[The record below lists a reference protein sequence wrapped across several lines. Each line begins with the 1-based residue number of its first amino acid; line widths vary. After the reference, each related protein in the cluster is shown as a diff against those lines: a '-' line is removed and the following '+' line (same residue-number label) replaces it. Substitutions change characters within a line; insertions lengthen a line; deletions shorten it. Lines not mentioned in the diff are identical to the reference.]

1 MRKFLAFI
9 LFVFFITACQN
20 NTESQPE
27 VVKLGPQ
34 PIDSVAKV
42 DSILK
47 LKYNKGTFNSTMT
60 ELARWDNCLA
70 DQIDSSLQYVLSL
83 PDKWKAKKTKIAA
96 IDTLP
101 YSMIISYT
109 SEIANDYYLFDSISK
124 IKPIIW
130 GGKRAKPVIYIYP
143 LKEQKTSVHIDFK
156 GDDLYTWPKIDKTNT
171 WEVTAQPNG
180 MLIDIKGEQY
190 PYLFWEGTSNNVNYI
205 DLNDGFV
212 VNADET
218 EIFFLEKLKILGL
231 NAKEYTD
238 FITFW
243 SPLLRKNR
251 CNFIRFETV
260 NYNNEIPLT
269 IVPKPE
275 SIQRILMVYK
285 PVDANY
291 NVRPQVLEP
300 FSRRGYTVI
309 EWGGM
314 ELKEKFN

>member
-1 MRKFLAFI
+1 MRKYLAFI
-9 LFVFFITACQN
+9 LFVFFVTACQY
-20 NTESQPE
+20 NTESQPGAI
-27 VVKLGPQ
+27 KLGPQ

-47 LKYNKGTFNSTMT
+47 LKYNKGTFNATIT

-70 DQIDSSLQYVLSL
+70 NQIDSSLQYVLSL
-83 PDKWKAKKTKIAA
+83 PDKWKAKKNKLAV
-96 IDTLP
+96 IDTLL

-109 SEIANDYYLFDSISK
+109 NEIANDYYLFDSISK
-124 IKPIIW
+124 IKPIIH
-130 GGKRAKPVIYIYP
+130 GAPKKPIIYIYP

-156 GDDLYTWPKIDKTNT
+156 GDDLYTWPKIDRTNK

-180 MLIDIKGEQY
+180 MLIDDNGEQY
-190 PYLFWEGTSNNVNYI
+190 PYLFWEGTLNSFNYT
-205 DLNDGFV
+205 DLNEGFV

-218 EIFFLEKLKILGL
+218 ETFFLEKLKILGL

-243 SPLLRKNR
+243 SPLLRKNKY
-251 CNFIRFETV
+251 NFIRFETV
-260 NYNNEIPLT
+260 NYNKEIPLT

-291 NVRPQVLEP
+291 NVRPQELEP

-314 ELKEKFN
+314 ELKEKIN